1 MRLATNQNPFQLSE
15 PLNIIHRAWRLAVGA
30 TPIPQRHRLDPRDLK
45 QHVERTFILEQKSTD
60 DFRIRLAGQAVC
72 NQIGMEIRGMPAVS
86 MFALDDRQALT
97 TLLCDI
103 CQDHMI
109 AQLSV
114 LGTSCG
120 TTGSIILL
128 PMEDHEGSVVRILG
142 GVDIQSQAMP
152 PNRFAI
158 SKITTASIATLPELE
173 PDPDDTAPENAQAF
187 QVVYGGRSAGAP
199 KTRRR
204 GSLSLVR

>member
-97 TLLCDI
+97 T
-103 CQDHMI
+103 
-109 AQLSV
+109 
-114 LGTSCG
+114 
-120 TTGSIILL
+120 
-128 PMEDHEGSVVRILG
+128 
-142 GVDIQSQAMP
+142 
-152 PNRFAI
+152 
-158 SKITTASIATLPELE
+158 
-173 PDPDDTAPENAQAF
+173 
-187 QVVYGGRSAGAP
+187 
-199 KTRRR
+199 
-204 GSLSLVR
+204 